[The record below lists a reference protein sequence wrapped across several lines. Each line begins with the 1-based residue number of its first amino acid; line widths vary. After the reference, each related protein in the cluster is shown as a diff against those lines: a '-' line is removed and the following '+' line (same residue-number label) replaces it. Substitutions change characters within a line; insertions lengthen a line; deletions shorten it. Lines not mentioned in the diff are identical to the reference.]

1 MAGSKFRPDGGLTAR
16 MVMTMVLL
24 ALVYVAFI
32 VGLVLAGLNI
42 WLVMV
47 IVGAFALF
55 SYFASDKIAMFSM
68 GAREV
73 SPEQAPELHAL
84 VDRLCAMADMSKP
97 RVGIADSDV
106 PNAFAT
112 GHSEKSAVICVTSGL
127 LRRLDGP
134 ELEAVLAHELSHI
147 AHRDVM
153 VMTIAGF
160 LGIVA
165 GFLTQAGLRFAAFS
179 GAAGGRSNNGG
190 PAPAV
195 IALLV
200 VLVSAIAWALS
211 FLLIRALSRY
221 RELSADRAAAYL
233 TGRPSTLGSA
243 LSKITGDMARI
254 PTRDLR
260 QAEPFNAFFFAPA
273 SSRKGFSVSQ
283 LIATHPPVDQRLA
296 QLSDISRQLGQGS

>member
-16 MVMTMVLL
+16 MVMTMALL

-73 SPEQAPELHAL
+73 SPEQAPDLHAL
-84 VDRLCAMADMSKP
+84 VDRLCAMADMPKP

-195 IALLV
+195 VALLV